1 MSWYDFHDVTD
12 KEPVILN
19 SPAEDLKIDGKY
31 FSAVVHGS
39 DFESRILYTKGR
51 EALSAKEEA
60 TEVGKRDGA
69 VYRYKRYPTREITVG
84 YQLLADDPVAFRKA
98 YNALAKFL
106 HCGGKEVKIEFS
118 DDEGRYFV
126 GTPTDIDKVDAGGNN
141 VTGEFTIYCTDP
153 YKYDPT
159 QTRATISGTGEGG
172 GMIENSGMPVLPV
185 LEAEAT
191 SDLGY
196 VAFYCN
202 GAEILVGDPA
212 EQDYASRTENQEL
225 VSSVFSSGLDGWEK
239 GTGIL
244 EDNADQSMSV
254 SQDGTGVYLEA

>member
-1 MSWYDFHDVTD
+1 M
-12 KEPVILN
+12 
-19 SPAEDLKIDGKY
+19 
-31 FSAVVHGS
+31 GS
-39 DFESRILYTKGR
+39 IFRRLYTVQTSNP
-51 EALSAKEEA
+51 EFC
-60 TEVGKRDGA
+60 
-69 VYRYKRYPTREITVG
+69 TRRGEK
-84 YQLLADDPVAFRKA
+84 LFPRRKKPRKSENVTA
-98 YNALAKFL
+98 QSIGIN
-106 HCGGKEVKIEFS
+106 
-118 DDEGRYFV
+118 EGRYFV